1 MSPLLKGDP
10 TKEQFQHES
19 RIPRGS
25 LPDTLASNQGQGQ
38 GQGCGQGCGAKLPE
52 AVAASA
58 EGMAQE
64 DQRE

>member
-1 MSPLLKGDP
+1 MSVHILPKNSFAIIIKLSM
-10 TKEQFQHES
+10 QFIHFVK
-19 RIPRGS
+19 
-25 LPDTLASNQGQGQ
+25 GQGQ